1 MSGYTYIHGLAASVA
16 PRRAASLELGSI
28 LAARR
33 GAIRARL
40 SVHKSPQALRR
51 VAVRRVVNQAL
62 LQYSVTFDL
71 TFSANKFSVS

>member
-1 MSGYTYIHGLAASVA
+1 MIPICDTADMSGYTYIHGLATSVA

-40 SVHKSPQALRR
+40 SVHKSSQAPRR
-51 VAVRRVVNQAL
+51 VAVRCCEPGFTAVQC
-62 LQYSVTFDL
+62 DL
-71 TFSANKFSVS
+71 